1 MNIPTRD
8 DANEEIVGK
17 SLHSFQPQM
26 AVRGEHGVAVPTGA
40 LLPGGA
46 TLHVLHGDRRNR

>member
-40 LLPGGA
+40 LLPGRA